1 MTERASDHLA
11 AIRDRIKPC
20 IHGGL
25 RLTSEDTA
33 SFVRRLN
40 TVLELVRETEAENRM
55 LEAAMHA
62 RAAGKP
68 CLRLVSPSTGGDA
81 A

>member
-1 MTERASDHLA
+1 MIRASDHLE
-11 AIRDRIKPC
+11 AIRERVKEFV
-20 IHGGL
+20 HGGL
-25 RLTSEDTA
+25 RMSSDDTA

-40 TVLELVRETEAENRM
+40 TVLELVRDTEEENRM
-55 LEAAMHA
+55 LSAAIHA

-68 CLRLVSPSTGGDA
+68 CLRLVQSHGGDGA